1 MDKVKFY
8 TNKINIVILACISC
22 ILWGSAYPAIKIGY
36 ELFNIESSDIGGKLI
51 FAGVRFFIAGIIVLL
66 FEIINKKESVMLN
79 KKSFKKVLT
88 LGIIQTT
95 LQYTFFYV
103 GMAYVAGVR
112 GSILNGTGTF
122 FSIILAHFIYKND
135 SISFNKLLGC
145 IIGFAGVVII
155 NLNGSFF
162 LGSDFT
168 FKGEGCIILAALMFS
183 VSSIYGKS
191 ITKKISP
198 TITTGYQL
206 AFGGFILIIIGFV
219 LGGRLTGFTLKSTS
233 LLIYMA
239 LISSVAFALWTELL
253 KYNKVSTIS
262 IFNFL
267 VPVFGSI
274 LSAIFLKEN
283 LFDIKVLISLIL
295 VCIGIFL
302 VYREK
307 NYK

>member
-66 FEIINKKESVMLN
+66 FEIINKKESLMLN

-191 ITKKISP
+191 ITKEISP

-206 AFGGFILIIIGFV
+206 ALGGFILIIIGFV

>member
-112 GSILNGTGTF
+112 GSILNGIGTF

-191 ITKKISP
+191 ITKEISP

-283 LFDIKVLISLIL
+283 LFDTKVLISLIL

>member
-66 FEIINKKESVMLN
+66 FEIINKKESLMLN

-145 IIGFAGVVII
+145 IIGFVGVVII

-191 ITKKISP
+191 ITKEISP

-206 AFGGFILIIIGFV
+206 ALGGFILIIIGFV

>member
-88 LGIIQTT
+88 LGIVQTT

-112 GSILNGTGTF
+112 GSILNGIGTF

-162 LGSDFT
+162 LESDFT

-191 ITKKISP
+191 ITKEISP

-283 LFDIKVLISLIL
+283 LFDTKVLISLIL

>member
-66 FEIINKKESVMLN
+66 FEIINKKESLMPN

-191 ITKKISP
+191 ITKEISP

-206 AFGGFILIIIGFV
+206 ALGGFILIIIGFV

>member
-51 FAGVRFFIAGIIVLL
+51 FAGIRFFIAGIIVLL

-88 LGIIQTT
+88 LGIVQTT

>member
-36 ELFNIESSDIGGKLI
+36 ALFNIESSDIGGKLI

-191 ITKKISP
+191 ITKEISP

-206 AFGGFILIIIGFV
+206 ALGGFILIIIGFV

>member
-36 ELFNIESSDIGGKLI
+36 ELFNIESSNIGGKLI

-66 FEIINKKESVMLN
+66 FEIINKKESLMLN

-122 FSIILAHFIYKND
+122 FSIILVHFIYKND

-191 ITKKISP
+191 ITKEISP

-206 AFGGFILIIIGFV
+206 ALGGFILIIIGFV

>member
-88 LGIIQTT
+88 LGIVQTT

-162 LGSDFT
+162 LESDFT

-191 ITKKISP
+191 ITKEISP

-283 LFDIKVLISLIL
+283 LFDTKVLISLIL

>member
-112 GSILNGTGTF
+112 GSILNGTETF

-191 ITKKISP
+191 ITKEISP

-206 AFGGFILIIIGFV
+206 ALGGFILIIIGFV

>member
-66 FEIINKKESVMLN
+66 FEIINKKESVILN

-206 AFGGFILIIIGFV
+206 ALGGFILIIIGFV

>member
-112 GSILNGTGTF
+112 GSILNGIGTF

-191 ITKKISP
+191 ITKEISP

>member
-66 FEIINKKESVMLN
+66 FEIINKKESLMLN

-145 IIGFAGVVII
+145 ITGFAGVVII

-191 ITKKISP
+191 ITKEISP

-206 AFGGFILIIIGFV
+206 ALGGFILIIIGFV

>member
-88 LGIIQTT
+88 LGIVQTT

-112 GSILNGTGTF
+112 GSILNGIGTF

-162 LGSDFT
+162 LESDFT

-191 ITKKISP
+191 ITKEISP

>member
-36 ELFNIESSDIGGKLI
+36 ALFNIESSDIGGKLI

-135 SISFNKLLGC
+135 SISFNKLFGC

-191 ITKKISP
+191 ITKEISP

-206 AFGGFILIIIGFV
+206 ALGGFILIIIGFV

>member
-66 FEIINKKESVMLN
+66 FEIINKKESLMLN

-191 ITKKISP
+191 ITKEISP

-206 AFGGFILIIIGFV
+206 ALGGFILIIIGFV

-253 KYNKVSTIS
+253 KYNKVSSIS

-267 VPVFGSI
+267 S
-274 LSAIFLKEN
+274 
-283 LFDIKVLISLIL
+283 
-295 VCIGIFL
+295 
-302 VYREK
+302 
-307 NYK
+307 